1 MRKQR
6 LKSRTSLIQGLCFLV
21 FGLIAIQLFRL
32 QVLNH
37 KLYATKANQ
46 QQIMKSTIFAKRGEI
61 YFLDGDTPVPIV
73 MNKKTY
79 TISIDPSLV
88 VKKREEITKKI
99 DEMVG
104 NYRTKA
110 SWDEVFA
117 DPERKYF
124 VVAKDVP
131 YAETNNLKNADLTG
145 VYEQEAT
152 TRVYPEGEMAA
163 QVLGFVNQDGEGQ
176 YGVEGSLNKELT
188 GENGLLKTVKDSN
201 NVPLT
206 IGNENVKIPAKDGK
220 NLVLTIDRNIQKKAE
235 EAVDE
240 VTKKFNITYGSA
252 IVMNPATGQILAMAG
267 KPGYNPAEY
276 AKVTDAKVF
285 QTDATMNAFNPAS
298 VCKTF
303 AIAAAIDSGV
313 MTPETTYYNTDRLVI
328 DGWPIENA
336 IKGHTGEINM
346 QTVLTYSLNTGSIQ
360 ALKLLGGSA
369 SEITYQGKEKLYDY
383 YHNRFNL
390 GKYTGIELPETKG
403 SIVPPNDIDA
413 TDARYANMTFGQS
426 LDLSIIQVAS
436 AFSAV
441 VNGGE
446 YYRPTLIA
454 GEMKDGKFV
463 RTELAKADHD
473 ALNKNDTSRTMRQM
487 LHTGR
492 LVFPN
497 VKGYDEDYYVGGKT
511 GTAQTVKNGKYSF
524 DETIGTYVGFGAK
537 SLEET
542 PDYVIM
548 TKVWSDNRKLD
559 GGMDAK
565 PIFDEI
571 SKYMINYNK
580 VRR

>member
-1 MRKQR
+1 
-6 LKSRTSLIQGLCFLV
+6 V
-21 FGLIAIQLFRL
+21 FGLIVIQLFRL

-99 DEMVG
+99 DEIVG
-104 NYRTKA
+104 AYRVKTG
-110 SWDEVFA
+110 WDEVFA

-124 VVAKDVP
+124 VVAKNVP
-131 YAETNNLKNADLTG
+131 YHETNNLKKADLTG
-145 VYEQEAT
+145 VYEQETT

-163 QVLGFVNQDGEGQ
+163 QVLGFVNQEGEGQ

-240 VTKKFNITYGSA
+240 VTKRFNITYGSA

-285 QTDATMNAFNPAS
+285 QTDVTMNAFNPAS

-313 MTPETTYYNTDRLVI
+313 MTPETTYYNTDRLMI

-336 IKGHTGEINM
+336 INGHTGEISM

-383 YHNRFNL
+383 YHNKLKLNQRFKEYSEADGTFVKISVEVDGFFVEKIPPRSFTQNIIVYYNNRIL
-390 GKYTGIELPETKG
+390 KEEGEFFFCSDVKIGKWRKYDKEGKLIREENEDKKFEELRITGNEAYRIGTRNVFINDVLQDDNNHTIDVYLSKISQANGGVKLYEKYHKADGAEEGYQRYEFKNENFTDDNTGEKYTQTIHVDIK
-403 SIVPPNDIDA
+403 NDIHV
-413 TDARYANMTFGQS
+413 
-426 LDLSIIQVAS
+426 DL
-436 AFSAV
+436 
-441 VNGGE
+441 
-446 YYRPTLIA
+446 
-454 GEMKDGKFV
+454 
-463 RTELAKADHD
+463 
-473 ALNKNDTSRTMRQM
+473 
-487 LHTGR
+487 
-492 LVFPN
+492 
-497 VKGYDEDYYVGGKT
+497 
-511 GTAQTVKNGKYSF
+511 
-524 DETIGTYVGFGAK
+524 
-537 SLEET
+537 
-542 PDYVIM
+542 
-548 TKVWSDNRKLD
+548 
-559 GGMDAK
+559 
-565 PIFDEI
+565 
-571 SKYMINYNK
+571 
-580 VRR
+580 

>member
-1 MRKQR
+1 
-6 LKSRTSLIQGLCFLV
+6 
-21 FGLIAIQLFRL
+21 
-32 QVLNH
+32 
-37 KLYATKANQ
+37 
-46 QQIMKSTIFAKRGEI
+46 
-61 YFLDGDTPVPIV
+61 
-73 MNKKTY
+73 
-79 TISIDPSLV
+79 
-88 VKKREEITKKI
+88 
-99 DEMVG
+99 
-104 NYRTKA
+104 
-110 SWDEVFA
+110 
-117 DPERKYF
+117 
-124 VVAKDVP
+124 
-131 YAETNNLKNADLTG
+131 
-145 VYEQEAT
+145 
-152 TRVYPEGEMAA
+152 
-163 QVLGFVNQDGEGQ
+163 
-176 YGVEGSLNKELT
+176 
-188 GENGLLKTVKDSN
+188 
-201 NVPLT
+201 
-206 IGNENVKIPAKDGK
+206 
-220 NLVLTIDRNIQKKAE
+220 
-235 EAVDE
+235 
-240 VTKKFNITYGSA
+240 
-252 IVMNPATGQILAMAG
+252 
-267 KPGYNPAEY
+267 
-276 AKVTDAKVF
+276 
-285 QTDATMNAFNPAS
+285 MNAFNSAS
-298 VCKTF
+298 VCKAF

-328 DGWPIENA
+328 DGWPIENS
-336 IKGHTGEINM
+336 IKGHTGEISM

-403 SIVPPNDIDA
+403 TIVPPNDIDA

-559 GGMDAK
+559 GGMNAK